1 MCFHM
6 FSIKAWFHGWSCKS
20 IAKSNSIRF
29 KEMLLFVEMR
39 HQNASRMST
48 LTEKKALFLLQQ
60 KTFGVQS
67 AICF

>member
-1 MCFHM
+1 
-6 FSIKAWFHGWSCKS
+6 
-20 IAKSNSIRF
+20 
-29 KEMLLFVEMR
+29 MLLFVEMR